1 MEQII
6 APTCIDILKLCT
18 THALIFYFV
27 QFASLLNGNE
37 NVKEIYFIKGM
48 FKNKCQINSS

>member
-18 THALIFYFV
+18 THAFIFYFV